1 LDDDCLMELRWF
13 YDRRDIEGVRRDIA
27 QWVTKWQGNY
37 PKLVAWVEENVEE
50 TLTYYR
56 LPRAHHKHMKSTNML
71 ERLNQELK
79 RRTLV
84 VRVFPNT
91 AISVPEWALSL
102 RHFFR

>member
-1 LDDDCLMELRWF
+1 M
-13 YDRRDIEGVRRDIA
+13 
-27 QWVTKWQGNY
+27 KWQGRY
-37 PKLVAWVEENVEE
+37 AKLVAWVEENVEE

-84 VRVFPNT
+84 VRIFPNSASCLRLT
-91 AISVPEWALSL
+91 RALAIETHEGWLEATRYLNMEHLKEAKKENL
-102 RHFFR
+102 RAIAA